1 MKVKC
6 ITPKNEND
14 LILEKYDEFNRKE
27 DYLIYLFSYL
37 TVDKNKKVSVIG
49 THTEMKELQKFI
61 IEYRKDIQK
70 FGTVNFSMIK
80 DYTLKRICNK
90 IKYLRFSNGVDTVII
105 SNINIL
111 TDYNE
116 EKENIY
122 STLKE
127 LSNVLNMTIIY
138 LEQEELKNDFDILR
152 NKIESER
159 SKLICVCG
167 STTTGNTTMSINISK
182 YISLKLNSPVVFF
195 NFEVSSKFIK
205 NRINNWNDNLIVID
219 TPNMLI
225 KDICNK
231 IKELKKERNI
241 KFVVIDYIQL
251 IKHDNFEKLDRPD
264 ELRWACWKL
273 YWLARDLDITII
285 FTYYKSH
292 YCKNVIIEKQ
302 LKDVDDIIY
311 LNEEI

>member
-6 ITPKNEND
+6 ITPINENN
-14 LILEKYDEFNRKE
+14 LILEKFNEFNRKE

-49 THTEMKELQKFI
+49 THTEIKELQKFI
-61 IEYRKDIQK
+61 IEYRKDIK
-70 FGTVNFSMIK
+70 TFGTVNFSMIK

-90 IKYLRFSNGVDTVII
+90 IKYLRYSNGIDTVIV

-111 TDYNE
+111 TDYKE

-127 LSNVLNMTIIY
+127 FSNVLNMTIIY
-138 LEQEELKNDFDILR
+138 LEQEELKNDFNILR
-152 NKIESER
+152 NKIENDK

-167 STTTGNTTMSINISK
+167 KSTGITKMSISISK
-182 YISLKLNSPVVFF
+182 YISWKLNSPVVFF
-195 NFEVSSKFIK
+195 SFEVNSEIIKSK
-205 NRINNWNDNLIVID
+205 NDNLIVID
-219 TPNMLI
+219 TPLLI
-225 KDICNK
+225 DDICNK
-231 IKELKKERNI
+231 IEELKKERNI

-264 ELRWACWKL
+264 ELRGACWKL
-273 YWLARDLDITII
+273 DWLVRDLDITII
-285 FTYYKSH
+285 VTSKLTESF
-292 YCKNVIIEKQ
+292 KNMILNNR
-302 LKDVDDIIY
+302 LKEIDDIIY
-311 LNEEI
+311 LNEKI